1 MRKNFKKLTLP
12 KNFRRDPRIM
22 VRVIL
27 GTLLLANLVAAFAVF
42 RPFGGSAEELDAQ
55 LTTLRQQVQQRQVS
69 VQRLRVLAAKISGG
83 RTAKDNFLNK
93 YFMGRRTAAS
103 SIVSELIKS
112 AKDSGIKPKEH
123 SFSFDPVE
131 GSDTVSMM
139 TITGNYE
146 GTYGDLLQFVNR
158 LDKSPRFLILDS
170 LGAAPQQG
178 GNILNVSIKLNTFV
192 REDGK

>member
-1 MRKNFKKLTLP
+1 MRKNFKTLTLP
-12 KNFRRDPRIM
+12 KNFRRDPRIV
-22 VRVIL
+22 VRLIL

-69 VQRLRVLAAKISGG
+69 VQRLRALAAKISSG
-83 RTAKDNFLNK
+83 RSAEDDFLNK
-93 YFMGRRTAAS
+93 YFMGRRTAS
-103 SIVSELIKS
+103 STIVSELIKS

-131 GSDTVSMM
+131 GSDTLSMM

-146 GTYGDLLQFVNR
+146 GTYGDLLQYVNR

-170 LGAAPQQG
+170 LGASPQQG
-178 GNILNVSIKLNTFV
+178 GNTLNVSIKLNTFV

>member
-83 RTAKDNFLNK
+83 RTAEDDFLNK

>member
-12 KNFRRDPRIM
+12 KNFRRDPRIV
-22 VRVIL
+22 VRLIL

-83 RTAKDNFLNK
+83 RTAEDDFLNK
-93 YFMGRRTAAS
+93 YFMGRRTAS
-103 SIVSELIKS
+103 STIVSELMKS

-131 GSDTVSMM
+131 GSDTLSMM

-158 LDKSPRFLILDS
+158 LDKSQRFLILDS

-178 GNILNVSIKLNTFV
+178 GNTLNVSIKLNTFV
-192 REDGK
+192 REDGR

>member
-83 RTAKDNFLNK
+83 RTAEDNFLNK